1 MSPDSSCAF
10 GPRQVPFIGTDAGWS
25 SSVARRA
32 HNPEVAGSNPVP
44 ATSNPV
50 SKETGF
56 LHFCQLIWKDSR
68 IKLSVLTKN
77 CGLREA

>member
-1 MSPDSSCAF
+1 MVAE
-10 GPRQVPFIGTDAGWS
+10 WS

-44 ATSNPV
+44 ATNNPV

-56 LHFCQLIWKDSR
+56 LYFCQLI
-68 IKLSVLTKN
+68 
-77 CGLREA
+77 